1 MGNADF
7 SKQFL
12 LKRKTKLHT
21 LSTFVNFII
30 ISSMK
35 RKKIRFETNFEIYRH
50 EETNCTFE
58 LKTIVTQ
65 NTGVCFFR
73 TITSHENSL
82 DYIHFS

>member
-1 MGNADF
+1 
-7 SKQFL
+7 
-12 LKRKTKLHT
+12 
-21 LSTFVNFII
+21 
-30 ISSMK
+30 MK